1 MTEVSEALTV
11 FFAAILVAAA
21 GYEVKRRQQKLRA
34 IYDVLDTDTKHIAA
48 ELEQMVQQGALR
60 PYTGD
65 SWA

>member
-60 PYTGD
+60 PYTED

>member
-11 FFAAILVAAA
+11 FFAAILVATA

-60 PYTGD
+60 PYTED